1 MVLDLGLVDLRHPYD
16 KKHRF
21 LKLKCSADNYYSMG
35 FLPNDDLNILVSSS
49 YYNNFKIYSYSFKEL
64 NNNTTLWKYSQIYN
78 IEEDHH
84 GILDKQIKLYEQ
96 KKSHIKSFICQK
108 NLFLINKGLMTQWK
122 WKLEEKGKTIKMQTQ
137 YNLVDVNSSSIKSIV
152 INKDQTLLAL
162 ALSVKNQEKKIIDIY
177 SLKNGIRISRYG

>member
-1 MVLDLGLVDLRHPYD
+1 MVLDLGLVDLRHPYR
-16 KKHRF
+16 KHDRF

-35 FLPNDDLNILVSSS
+35 FLPNDDLNILVSS
-49 YYNNFKIYSYSFKEL
+49 YNNFKIYSYSFKEL
-64 NNNTTLWKYSQIYN
+64 NDNNNTTLWKYSQIYN
-78 IEEDHH
+78 IEDHH

-122 WKLEEKGKTIKMQTQ
+122 WKLKRKTIEMQTQ
-137 YNLVDVNSSSIKSIV
+137 YNLVDVNRFSIV
-152 INKDQTLLAL
+152 INKDKTLLAL

-177 SLKNGIRISRYG
+177 SMKNGIRISRYG